1 MDGGGVRVVLV
12 VAAPAV
18 SSAVLHGQT
27 GVEESVQALFEVLE
41 FVYLECV
48 EVVFV
53 VVVVFVASGLS
64 VPVPSPHDG
73 AVVVAQMNEMFE
85 RGGEEVVVDVLLE
98 DVLVV
103 DLFLENGDLVDLG
116 QGELLGRFEVWLPLE
131 ELLFLP
137 FPLDDDSHEHPLV
150 ASGAA
155 PPRSPSIGLVPGGH
169 RRVLSSASDEDG
181 PMARGEEARKA
192 QKTRPWAGT
201 RQNRR
206 VHIPAK
212 VDYGMRALLTL
223 AALGEPATS
232 EDLARAQ
239 GLPAKF
245 LGSIMTDLRRAG
257 LVSSQRGSE
266 GGFRLGRPGS
276 EISVADVMR
285 ALDGPL
291 AEVRGL
297 RPELA
302 SYEGAAEHLQD
313 VWVAV
318 RAALRGVLEQVS
330 LDDVVQGRLPRQVA
344 RLTQDPDAWQARRYS

>member
-1 MDGGGVRVVLV
+1 M
-12 VAAPAV
+12 
-18 SSAVLHGQT
+18 
-27 GVEESVQALFEVLE
+27 
-41 FVYLECV
+41 
-48 EVVFV
+48 
-53 VVVVFVASGLS
+53 
-64 VPVPSPHDG
+64 
-73 AVVVAQMNEMFE
+73 
-85 RGGEEVVVDVLLE
+85 
-98 DVLVV
+98 
-103 DLFLENGDLVDLG
+103 
-116 QGELLGRFEVWLPLE
+116 
-131 ELLFLP
+131 
-137 FPLDDDSHEHPLV
+137 
-150 ASGAA
+150 
-155 PPRSPSIGLVPGGH
+155 
-169 RRVLSSASDEDG
+169 
-181 PMARGEEARKA
+181 
-192 QKTRPWAGT
+192 
-201 RQNRR
+201 
-206 VHIPAK
+206 HIPAK

-239 GLPAKF
+239 GLPTKF

-318 RAALRGVLEQVS
+318 RASLRAVLEQVS
-330 LDDVVQGRLPRQVA
+330 LDDVVRGRLPKQVS
-344 RLTQDPDAWQARRYS
+344 RLTQDPDAWQARH